1 MISVSNDGGA
11 DAGDGALLEDA
22 TGLDVDVL
30 VRDGGGGVGDFL

>member
-22 TGLDVDVL
+22 TDLDVDVL
-30 VRDGGGGVGDFL
+30 VRDGGAGVGDFL